1 MAKVRDYYKEINDVL
16 VEYEN
21 YKPWHTRNIDWACDR
36 IEWCW
41 KWKKITR
48 EQMEELTDRAIAIYG
63 ENLFVD

>member
-1 MAKVRDYYKEINDVL
+1 MTKVRDYYKEIDDVL
-16 VEYEN
+16 IEYEN

-48 EQMEELTDRAIAIYG
+48 EQMEELTNRAIAIYG
-63 ENLFVD
+63 ENLFTD

>member
-1 MAKVRDYYKEINDVL
+1 MAKTRNYYKEIDDVL
-16 VEYEN
+16 IEYEN

>member
-1 MAKVRDYYKEINDVL
+1 MAKVRDYYKEIDDVL
-16 VEYEN
+16 TEYEN

>member
-1 MAKVRDYYKEINDVL
+1 MAKTRNYYKEIDDVL
-16 VEYEN
+16 IEYEN

-48 EQMEELTDRAIAIYG
+48 EQMKELTDRAIAIYS